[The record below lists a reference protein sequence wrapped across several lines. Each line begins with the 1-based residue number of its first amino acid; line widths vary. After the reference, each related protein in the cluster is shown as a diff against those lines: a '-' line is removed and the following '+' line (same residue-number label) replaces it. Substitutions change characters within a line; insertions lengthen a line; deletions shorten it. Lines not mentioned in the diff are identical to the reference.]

1 MIYIIL
7 VVAVLVAVYFIFG
20 DNIKSLFVN
29 NPITSEVK
37 KLQEE
42 VTAVLDVNK
51 DGKVDVADAKEAVKT
66 AATKVKAVETKV
78 KASAKKMTSKKKK

>member
-42 VTAVLDVNK
+42 VTTVLDVNK
-51 DGKVDVADAKEAVKT
+51 DGKVDVADAKEAVKKT
-66 AATKVKAVETKV
+66 ATKV

>member
-20 DNIKSLFVN
+20 DNIKSLFAG
-29 NPITSEVK
+29 NPLASEVK
-37 KLQEE
+37 N
-42 VTAVLDVNK
+42 VLDVNK
-51 DGKVDVADAKEAVKT
+51 DGKVDVADAKEAVKKT
-66 AATKVKAVETKV
+66 ATKV

>member
-51 DGKVDVADAKEAVKT
+51 DGKVDVADAKEAVKK
-66 AATKVKAVETKV
+66 AATKV
-78 KASAKKMTSKKKK
+78 KASAKKMSSKKKK

>member
-7 VVAVLVAVYFIFG
+7 VVAVLMAVYFIFG

-42 VTAVLDVNK
+42 ALK
-51 DGKVDVADAKEAVKT
+51 
-66 AATKVKAVETKV
+66 KAEE
-78 KASAKKMTSKKKK
+78 AKKNGKSDQQPQQ

>member
-7 VVAVLVAVYFIFG
+7 VVAALVAVYFIFG

-51 DGKVDVADAKEAVKT
+51 DGKVDVADAKEAVK
-66 AATKVKAVETKV
+66 KVKAVETKV

>member
-20 DNIKSLFVN
+20 DNIKSLWAVN
-29 NPITSEVK
+29 PLASEVK
-37 KLQEE
+37 N
-42 VTAVLDVNK
+42 VLDVNK
-51 DGKVDVADAKEAVKT
+51 DGKVDVADAKEAVKK
-66 AATKVKAVETKV
+66 AATKV

>member
-1 MIYIIL
+1 MFYIVIV
-7 VVAVLVAVYFIFG
+7 VVALVAVYFIFG

-42 VTAVLDVNK
+42 VTTVLDVNK
-51 DGKVDVADAKEAVKT
+51 DGKVDVADAKEAVKKT
-66 AATKVKAVETKV
+66 ATKV

>member
-20 DNIKSLFVN
+20 DNIKSLFAG
-29 NPITSEVK
+29 NPLASEVK
-37 KLQEE
+37 KIQED
-42 VTAVLDVNK
+42 VKSVLDVNK
-51 DGKVDVADAKEAVKT
+51 DGKVDVADAKEAVKKT
-66 AATKVKAVETKV
+66 ATKV

>member
-20 DNIKSLFVN
+20 DTIKSLFAG
-29 NPITSEVK
+29 NPLASEVK
-37 KLQEE
+37 N
-42 VTAVLDVNK
+42 VLDVNK
-51 DGKVDVADAKEAVKT
+51 DGKVDVADAKEAVKK
-66 AATKVKAVETKV
+66 AATKV

>member
-1 MIYIIL
+1 MFYIVIV
-7 VVAVLVAVYFIFG
+7 VVALVAVYFIFG

-51 DGKVDVADAKEAVKT
+51 DGKVDVADAKEAVKKT
-66 AATKVKAVETKV
+66 ATKV